1 MVPSQKRILR
11 TWQDHKIGPNPREQ
25 RSSFHCHGIVQSEG
39 QKSLYLAAPPYEFEP
54 DDFVLVKDYCNNLC
68 TAANDISNHFRLLDG
83 EYSKLVDCRF
93 LVHSEEYTD
102 ESAVRRAND
111 ILRRLPEFPP
121 ELSLG
126 SERSLELESVGRGY
140 FTVGPQRKGTDET
153 VERVWESMQVSCQ
166 MSTNVV
172 RMALLLAQGR
182 PNVPSWKNLRRLGNT
197 TAELLEEV
205 NELANAAI
213 NPSQREAWFV
223 VQAFLWSSW
232 QRVTMLFFWYVH
244 ISLDLL

>member
-1 MVPSQKRILR
+1 MPSGVPTGAVFGVR
-11 TWQDHKIGPNPREQ
+11 TKFG
-25 RSSFHCHGIVQSEG
+25 V
-39 QKSLYLAAPPYEFEP
+39 
-54 DDFVLVKDYCNNLC
+54 
-68 TAANDISNHFRLLDG
+68 
-83 EYSKLVDCRF
+83 
-93 LVHSEEYTD
+93 
-102 ESAVRRAND
+102 
-111 ILRRLPEFPP
+111 
-121 ELSLG
+121 
-126 SERSLELESVGRGY
+126 ESVGRGY
-140 FTVGPQRKGTDET
+140 FTVGLQRKSTDEM

-205 NELANAAI
+205 IELANAAI